1 MKKENLFTQV
11 SEKVSEI
18 TGIEISQ
25 MLSSTTEEC
34 TDARYLLIRA
44 LTVLNFTDIEIARC
58 IGRTRQAVGYLRA
71 RYKRSNK
78 WTIRNDW
85 RIISN
90 WLSENYLA
98 NG

>member
-18 TGIEISQ
+18 TGIGIPQ

-44 LTVLNFTDIEIARC
+44 LSALDFTDIDIARH
-58 IGRTRQAVGYLRA
+58 IGRSRQAVGYLRSK
-71 RYKRSNK
+71 YKKSRK
-78 WTIRNDW
+78 WTIANDW
-85 RIISN
+85 QSLRKWI
-90 WLSENYLA
+90 ENTFL
-98 NG
+98 NSK